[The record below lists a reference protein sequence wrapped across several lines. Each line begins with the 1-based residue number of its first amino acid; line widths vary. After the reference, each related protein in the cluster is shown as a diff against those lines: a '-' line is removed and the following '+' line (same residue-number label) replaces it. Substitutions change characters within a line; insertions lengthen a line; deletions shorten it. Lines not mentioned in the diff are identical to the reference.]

1 MMTAYDGLYG
11 GLSQLADTLEVQ
23 RIGPMHQAGSDSLI
37 TSQTFFKFI
46 QKYQSALDDPRYV
59 FV

>member
-46 QKYQSALDDPRYV
+46 QKYQSALDDPR
-59 FV
+59 